1 MDPMPSASVP
11 GDVSMVRTQVTF
23 APGQTTATVTAKV
36 VGDRTKEL
44 NEKYYVRLSGATK
57 SSIADGI
64 GLGTILNDD

>member
-1 MDPMPSASVP
+1 M
-11 GDVSMVRTQVTF
+11 TF